1 MDSHRPKGETE
12 PTSLASLPLYI
23 PTPIHETW
31 GPRLNRP
38 TYPRH
43 SVDDLAQRL
52 AVQVRTKQIFI
63 LAMIVVPLIFAVV
76 VYAIGSQ
83 APQNPAPIRGK
94 MVDRQAAMVVIE
106 RLALV
111 VGLLTLVV
119 HPWIGSFVT
128 GQSIRV
134 LVREGTA
141 DPEHIAEAYLTGTLV
156 ACGMNEAAAFLNLIA
171 FMPTQ
176 SLWNLGMALLL
187 ILSSAFKMPTAKR
200 VAAWARNMAQRLA
213 EKRIINAQAPITN
226 GNLPHSHEN
235 NT

>member
-1 MDSHRPKGETE
+1 MKLVGAFP
-12 PTSLASLPLYI
+12 
-23 PTPIHETW
+23 
-31 GPRLNRP
+31 NRP
-38 TYPRH
+38 AYPH
-43 SVDDLAQRL
+43 LSVDDLAQRL

-63 LAMIVVPLIFAVV
+63 LAMIVVPLIFAGV

-83 APQNPAPIRGK
+83 APQNPAPIRGQ
-94 MVDRQAAMVVIE
+94 MVDRQGAMIVIE

-111 VGLLTLVV
+111 VGLMILVV
-119 HPWIGSFVT
+119 HPWIGNFVT

-141 DPEHIAEAYLTGTLV
+141 DPEHIAEAHLTGTLV

-213 EKRIINAQAPITN
+213 EKRMTGDSRQ
-226 GNLPHSHEN
+226 
-235 NT
+235 